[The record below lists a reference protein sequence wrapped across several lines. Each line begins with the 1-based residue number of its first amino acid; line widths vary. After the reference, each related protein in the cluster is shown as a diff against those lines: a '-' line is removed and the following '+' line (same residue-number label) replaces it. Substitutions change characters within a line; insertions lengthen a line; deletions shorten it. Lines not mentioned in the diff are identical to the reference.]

1 MKHIERRG
9 TYSVKVDGL
18 QKYYG
23 SDDLVPLWVADMDF
37 KTPDCVR
44 DALQEV
50 LDGGVYGYNLIPDNY
65 FPTIAKWL
73 ARKQKWEVE
82 QEWLAFIPGIVKGI
96 GYAINHFTQKGDGV
110 IVQPPVYPPFFLPP
124 QEALRLSSD

>member
-50 LDGGVYGYNLIPDNY
+50 L
-65 FPTIAKWL
+65 
-73 ARKQKWEVE
+73 AR
-82 QEWLAFIPGIVKGI
+82 
-96 GYAINHFTQKGDGV
+96 
-110 IVQPPVYPPFFLPP
+110 
-124 QEALRLSSD
+124 

>member
-65 FPTIAKWL
+65 FPTIARWL
-73 ARKQKWEVE
+73 AQKQKWSSPKKQKE
-82 QEWLAFIPGIVKGI
+82 QR
-96 GYAINHFTQKGDGV
+96 N
-110 IVQPPVYPPFFLPP
+110 LPP
-124 QEALRLSSD
+124 PTRSIRC